1 MSATVAAL
9 KFVMGA
15 DTAEFERSMKGV
27 EDAMKRAAATG
38 ATVGTV
44 IGNALVGAFHS
55 LKESVHKAL
64 EAADRMDE
72 LSEMIGTS
80 TEKLSALKLAADL
93 NGVSMEALTTNMGK
107 LGKAMTESVS
117 DPASTAARTF
127 AAMGIS
133 ATDASGKLRPI
144 NDVFTDIAN
153 KFAGYQDGAAKVTLA
168 TNLFGRAGVQMIPIL
183 NMGAAGLAQMG
194 DEARRLGLTVETET
208 GKKAAAFNDTMTKL
222 SRVWDGLVIQIAA
235 KLLPTLQQVADW
247 FVKLATDSTSM
258 KLALDGVD
266 VAIKSIITSGIIVKT
281 VFETLSTAIAA
292 VIAALVLLGQL
303 EFRAALDTLKQ
314 GAVDFTAEI
323 TKAVGAVKDLWAGVE
338 QARQSLAPMADEA
351 NRVAA
356 PVVASARSMADAMR
370 EMKDE
375 ARAALD
381 AIVNAPTESF
391 VAKMDAIGKALA
403 EGTINHRTYGQMVRR
418 VEDEN
423 RQNITS
429 TASLVA
435 STLTTVFAKNK
446 AASIAAAIINT
457 AVGITNA
464 LAKLPP
470 PFSWAQ
476 AALIAAS
483 GAAQIAT
490 IKSTNSSGTGGSA
503 PSVSGGGGGDGGAA
517 EPAGP
522 SQMLTVNLAPGR
534 YSRDDVMGLIEQI
547 NDAVTDGAQLVV
559 NRR

>member
-93 NGVSMEALTTNMGK
+93 YGVSMEALTTNMGK

-127 AAMGIS
+127 AEMGIS

-194 DEARRLGLTVETET
+194 D
-208 GKKAAAFNDTMTKL
+208 
-222 SRVWDGLVIQIAA
+222 
-235 KLLPTLQQVADW
+235 
-247 FVKLATDSTSM
+247 
-258 KLALDGVD
+258 
-266 VAIKSIITSGIIVKT
+266 
-281 VFETLSTAIAA
+281 
-292 VIAALVLLGQL
+292 
-303 EFRAALDTLKQ
+303 
-314 GAVDFTAEI
+314 
-323 TKAVGAVKDLWAGVE
+323 
-338 QARQSLAPMADEA
+338 
-351 NRVAA
+351 
-356 PVVASARSMADAMR
+356 
-370 EMKDE
+370 
-375 ARAALD
+375 
-381 AIVNAPTESF
+381 
-391 VAKMDAIGKALA
+391 
-403 EGTINHRTYGQMVRR
+403 
-418 VEDEN
+418 
-423 RQNITS
+423 
-429 TASLVA
+429 
-435 STLTTVFAKNK
+435 
-446 AASIAAAIINT
+446 
-457 AVGITNA
+457 
-464 LAKLPP
+464 
-470 PFSWAQ
+470 
-476 AALIAAS
+476 
-483 GAAQIAT
+483 
-490 IKSTNSSGTGGSA
+490 
-503 PSVSGGGGGDGGAA
+503 
-517 EPAGP
+517 
-522 SQMLTVNLAPGR
+522 
-534 YSRDDVMGLIEQI
+534 
-547 NDAVTDGAQLVV
+547 
-559 NRR
+559 